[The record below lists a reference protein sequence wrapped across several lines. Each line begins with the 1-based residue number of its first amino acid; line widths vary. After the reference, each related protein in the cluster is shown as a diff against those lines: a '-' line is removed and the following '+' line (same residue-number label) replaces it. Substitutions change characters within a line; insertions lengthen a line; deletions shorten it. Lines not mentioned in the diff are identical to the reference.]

1 MVRKKI
7 AVLGILLGATAFIG
21 CGQETSNN
29 VIEVEMVS
37 YKPEAVAAFEEI
49 QNK

>member
-7 AVLGILLGATAFIG
+7 AVLGILLGSTAFIG

-29 VIEVEMVS
+29 VI
-37 YKPEAVAAFEEI
+37 
-49 QNK
+49 